1 MTRSSTASLAAVVRR
16 KRRPPPW
23 TRFPGPQNTER
34 QTGPIDMQPSL
45 NREAG
50 ELMTFVAILER
61 PVIEKILAHLG
72 LDAPPAQSRGA
83 RCRKAMTNIGFKPEA
98 GPILRALATHRLANS
113 PTPSLQTPRLRTSA
127 LCELRQECFQALLV
141 GARVVRPQLR
151 HVPLRADEVAR
162 ARLGGEFQVLVGLN
176 ASACGP

>member
-1 MTRSSTASLAAVVRR
+1 
-16 KRRPPPW
+16 
-23 TRFPGPQNTER
+23 
-34 QTGPIDMQPSL
+34 MQPSL